1 MNAHSCCRTLTG
13 SKQRPLAQRF
23 FDVAGWTIPGALL
36 ALLPKCP
43 ACLAVYLALGTGI
56 GISVSTATIL
66 RASLVSLCAASFV
79 YMTARF
85 ISKIYRRMESGARAS

>member
-1 MNAHSCCRTLTG
+1 MNTQSCCGTLTV

-23 FDVAGWTIPGALL
+23 LDLAGWTIPGALL

-56 GISVSTATIL
+56 GISMSTATIL
-66 RASLVSLCAASFV
+66 RASLVSLCLASFV
-79 YMTARF
+79 YLAARF
-85 ISKIYRRMESGARAS
+85 VNKVYRWAE